1 MTAHSP
7 ARKRLF
13 RRSLIAMACAAAAA
27 PVFAQTATAP
37 APAASA
43 SLDQVQR
50 TLTDTVQRVE
60 VTGSR
65 IKQIDAETAS
75 PVQVINREDI
85 KKTGATSVMEL
96 LNTLTITS
104 TNGTINDI
112 NGSGTFSPGASQA
125 SLRNLGAQSTL
136 VLLNGRRLPTFP
148 LPNFQETF
156 TNIDTIPLGAVDRIE
171 VLKVGGSA
179 IYGSDAIAGVINII
193 TRTSYQGLEVSGS
206 DQTSLKNH
214 HFGQKTEGITGGIGN
229 FDKDG
234 YNVFGSVEFFQRQ
247 SVMWDGSVLR
257 DVNPK
262 YAAVSPSF
270 GTPSTFSY
278 PGNLDFQA
286 IAPGCTG
293 PTSEG
298 ECLYDRYS
306 RFQAVPAAQRVNA
319 ILGGDVRL
327 SGNMQW
333 HSELQLSSTRVQYTN
348 ANPAYGDDEPPTTWL
363 NASTGQLNAPFYER
377 GLPVTNPLNTTG
389 EDENT
394 NDFRY
399 RFDDANSGEQTNST
413 SYRFLTGLKGNY
425 DGWDYDTAVGVMGG
439 HTKDRSRGQF
449 SVSGFDQEI
458 GDPGHFDTDP
468 NSATFGGLTP
478 VPADFFNVPGGYKIG
493 GPNTPQVLNTLF
505 PEYGFDG
512 TYRQY
517 FLDGNVTGTVAQLPA
532 GPLQLSVG
540 GEIRHESM
548 VLSPTANLLA
558 NDIVGFAQSQS
569 DGNRTFE
576 AVFGELQIP
585 IIKKMQANLAA
596 RVDKFP
602 HIDAHLSP
610 RASLEYTPVELVKF
624 RGTIETGF
632 RAPNLQESSPSTKSA
647 FQPGINDPLRCPAAT
662 TIANQYRQ
670 QAANDPDPN
679 DAANLIALAEQIQS
693 QECSA
698 SVNIVALNNPN
709 LKPERSLSES
719 LGAVFQF
726 TKHWSANF
734 DWWSIHR
741 KNEINLK
748 SVQDLLSSGDTTA
761 VTRAPFDPTGNTDPT
776 FTGAQLAQFGITSG
790 PIASVKLQY
799 GNLFET
805 RTSGVDFGV
814 AGETDTPIGKLTSG
828 VEGTYTAN
836 WQTYSPTRNGTG
848 AWGDNLAGR
857 YGYPHWQMNFT
868 ESLATGDFTNTI
880 RWAHQS
886 GTTLQGDFNDPS
898 YTQDDCPGEG
908 LTPQQCKMSAY
919 NRMDYALE
927 YTGVKNL
934 TVGANVIN
942 VLGHRPPVDYRGFGG
957 ASGIIPVSNEDAQG
971 RLLKV
976 YFSYKF
982 L

>member
-1 MTAHSP
+1 MNAQNSTR
-7 ARKRLF
+7 ARVF
-13 RRSLIAMACAAAAA
+13 RRSLLAVACAAAAT
-27 PVFAQTATAP
+27 PVFAQSAAAP
-37 APAASA
+37 ASAASA
-43 SLDQVQR
+43 ADL
-50 TLTDTVQRVE
+50 QRVE
-60 VTGSR
+60 ITGSR
-65 IKQIDAETAS
+65 IKQIDAEGAS
-75 PVQVINREDI
+75 PVQVIRREDI
-85 KKTGATSVMEL
+85 KKTGATSVAEM
-96 LNTLTITS
+96 LNQLTITS
-104 TNGTINDI
+104 TNGATISDI

-125 SLRNLGAQSTL
+125 NLRNLGAQSTL

-156 TNIDTIPLGAVDRIE
+156 TNIDTIPLDAVDRIE

-193 TRTSYQGLEVSGS
+193 TRSSFEGLQVSGS

-214 HFGQKTEGITGGIGN
+214 KFGERTEGITGGLGN
-229 FDKDG
+229 YDKDG

-247 SVMWDGSVLR
+247 SVIWDGAVLR

-262 YAAVSPSF
+262 YGDVSPSF

-293 PTSEG
+293 PLRDG

-319 ILGGDVRL
+319 ILGGDLRI
-327 SGNMQW
+327 SDKMQW
-333 HSELQLSSTRVQYTN
+333 HNELQLSSTRVTYIS
-348 ANPAYGDDEPPTTWL
+348 ANPAYGNDEPPTTWL
-363 NASTGQLNAPFYER
+363 DAATGQLNAPFYER

-399 RFDDANSGEQTNST
+399 RFDDANSGQQTNST
-413 SYRFLTGLKGNY
+413 SYRLLSGLKGSVN
-425 DGWDYDTAVGVMGG
+425 DWDYDTAIGVMGG
-439 HTKDRSRGQF
+439 FTKDRSRGQF
-449 SVSGFDQEI
+449 SVSGFNQEI
-458 GDPGHFDTDP
+458 GNPGQFDP
-468 NSATFGGLTP
+468 NTGQLTP

-493 GPNTPQVLNTLF
+493 GGNTAAVLNTLF
-505 PEYGFDG
+505 PQYGFDG

-517 FLDGNVTGTVAQLPA
+517 FADGNVTNTIAQLPA
-532 GPLQLSVG
+532 GPLQLSLG

-569 DGNRTFE
+569 DGERTFE
-576 AVFGELQIP
+576 AVYGELQVP
-585 IIKKMQANLAA
+585 IIDKLQANLAA

-602 HIDAHLSP
+602 HIGAHLSP
-610 RASLEYTPVELVKF
+610 RASLEYTPVDLVKF
-624 RGTIETGF
+624 RGTVETGF

-647 FQPGINDPLRCPAAT
+647 FQPGVIDPVRCPAAT
-662 TIANQYRQ
+662 TIANQYRA
-670 QAANDPDPN
+670 QAATDPDPN

-693 QECSA
+693 QECSE
-698 SVNIVALNNPN
+698 SVNEIAVNNPN

-719 LGAVFQF
+719 LGAVFQL
-726 TKHWSANF
+726 TKHWSATI
-734 DWWSIHR
+734 DWWSILR

-748 SVQDLLSSGDTTA
+748 SVQDLLNSGDTTA
-761 VTRAPFDPTGNTDPT
+761 VTRAAFDPTGATDPT
-776 FTGAQLAQFGITSG
+776 FTGAQLAQYGITQG
-790 PIASVKLQY
+790 PIASVRLQY

-814 AGETDTPIGKLTSG
+814 TGDVDTPIGKLTSG

-848 AWGDNLAGR
+848 GWGDNLAGR

-868 ESLATGDFTNTI
+868 ESLATGSFTNTI

-898 YTQDDCPGEG
+898 YTQADCPGEG
-908 LTPQQCKMSAY
+908 LTAAQCKMSAY

-934 TVGANVIN
+934 TVGGNIIN

>member
-1 MTAHSP
+1 MNAQNPTRA
-7 ARKRLF
+7 RLF
-13 RRSLIAMACAAAAA
+13 SRSLMSIACSAAIA
-27 PVFAQTATAP
+27 PTWAQTAAP
-37 APAASA
+37 ATPASA
-43 SLDQVQR
+43 AEVL
-50 TLTDTVQRVE
+50 QRVE

-65 IKQIDAETAS
+65 IKQIDAEGAS
-75 PVQVINREDI
+75 PVQVIKREDI
-85 KKTGATSVMEL
+85 KKTGATSVAEM
-96 LNTLTITS
+96 LNQLTITS
-104 TNGTINDI
+104 SNGATISDI

-125 SLRNLGAQSTL
+125 NLRNLGAQSTL

-156 TNIDTIPLGAVDRIE
+156 TNIDTIPLDAVDRIE

-193 TRTSYQGLEVSGS
+193 TRSSFEGLQVSGS

-214 HFGQKTEGITGGIGN
+214 KFGERTEGITGGLGN
-229 FDKDG
+229 YDKDG

-247 SVMWDGSVLR
+247 SVMWDGAVLR

-262 YAAVSPSF
+262 YGAVSPSF
-270 GTPSTFSY
+270 GTPSTYSF
-278 PGNLDFQA
+278 PGNLDSQA

-293 PTSEG
+293 TVRDG

-306 RFQAVPAAQRVNA
+306 RVQAVPAAQRINA
-319 ILGGDVRL
+319 VLGGDLRI
-327 SGNMQW
+327 NDKIKW
-333 HSELQLSSTRVQYTN
+333 HNEIQLSSTRVQYID
-348 ANPAYGDDEPPTTWL
+348 ANPAYGNDQPPTTWL

-389 EDENT
+389 QDENT
-394 NDFRY
+394 DVFHY
-399 RFDDANSGEQTNST
+399 RFDDANAGEQTNTT
-413 SYRFLTGLKGNY
+413 SYRLLTGLKGAIK
-425 DGWDYDTAVGVMGG
+425 DWDFDTAIGVMGG

-449 SVSGFDQEI
+449 SVSGFNQEI
-458 GDPGHFDTDP
+458 GNPG
-468 NSATFGGLTP
+468 NSATVP

-493 GPNTPQVLNTLF
+493 GPNSAAVLNTLF
-505 PEYGFDG
+505 PQSGFDG

-517 FLDGNVTGTVAQLPA
+517 FADGNATQAIAQLPA
-532 GPLQLSVG
+532 GQLQLSLG

-558 NDIVGFAQSQS
+558 NDIVGDALSQS
-569 DGNRTFE
+569 DGERTFE
-576 AVFGELQIP
+576 AVYGELQIP
-585 IIKKMQANLAA
+585 IIDNMQANLAA

-602 HIDAHLSP
+602 HIGAHLSP
-610 RASLEYTPVELVKF
+610 RASLEYAPVDLVKF
-624 RGTIETGF
+624 RGTVETGF

-647 FQPGINDPLRCPAAT
+647 FQPGVIDPQRCPAAT
-662 TIANQYRQ
+662 SIANALRA
-670 QAANDPDPN
+670 QAASDPNPN
-679 DAANLIALAEQIQS
+679 DAANLIAQAEQIQS
-693 QECSA
+693 QECSE
-698 SVNIVALNNPN
+698 SVNEIAVNNPS

-719 LGAVFQF
+719 LGAVLQLS
-726 TKHWSANF
+726 KHWSATI

-748 SVQDLLSSGDTTA
+748 SVQDLLNSGDSTA
-761 VTRAPFDPTGNTDPT
+761 VTRAPFDSTGATDPT
-776 FTGAQLAQFGITSG
+776 FSAAQLAQYGITQG
-790 PIASVKLQY
+790 PIASVRLEY

-814 AGETDTPIGKLTSG
+814 DGDVDTPVGKLSSG

-848 AWGDNLAGR
+848 GWGDNLAGR

-868 ESLATGDFTNTI
+868 ESLAVGSFTHTI

-898 YTQDDCPGEG
+898 YTQADCPSEG
-908 LTPQQCKMSAY
+908 LTAAQCKLSAY

-927 YTGVKNL
+927 FSGVKNL

-957 ASGIIPVSNEDAQG
+957 ASGIVPISNEDAQG
-971 RLLKV
+971 RLLKA